1 MPAQRKAMT
10 STDHDD
16 GSPSV
21 VLDPDQPRLADLTQ
35 TFQRC
40 SPSGGA
46 FNRLYD
52 AERIRFALW
61 ENQSRDCRKHGAGD
75 FKAMPW
81 EGASDQRVLLA
92 DDIIADDVDILVNAF
107 WRSLTKAE
115 GTQVRD
121 AAAAAVASRMIYWM
135 VRTKLNE
142 SLQREVELAAQYQ
155 RTYGWVV
162 VQVGWD
168 RRLGKRKVKLTFNEA
183 ASLAPDLAV
192 LVADPMQDELSAELL
207 RQVYAQRVAAELDGM
222 ELERMPELSVSE
234 AKALVK
240 TLRSG
245 EAIELAVPALMR
257 NQPLIRALQPW
268 RDVFVPDEQGD
279 TSTGQV
285 FVRERLAEDELRAK
299 EYTDGWN
306 HEWIEQA
313 WASRGKYSTWTDEA
327 DKGRARV
334 HETDYVA
341 DTEDGVQ
348 LVEVITAYTTR
359 LDEWGVPGVY
369 VTVFSPHFTHDPED
383 NEKELCARHG
393 LCDFKHGKMPF
404 ASSAAEWWCRSLTA
418 SRGVPERAF
427 PQQRSIKVQQDS
439 LIDRTS
445 LTTLPPRLV
454 PSRMMDEQDVF
465 GPAARIPTLR
475 GEEPRFME
483 LPGHDGVAESII
495 RLELEIADQRFGR
508 MTPTAAPARV
518 QMKQQRMVSNFLSLW
533 NEVFQQM
540 WALMQQYTTPT
551 EWEGVTGTPKPEL
564 AGAVIAGETGLI
576 LQTDVRDQDM
586 DFALKK
592 LDAFVKFLVPLNANG
607 NLDMTQLQAMAANAI
622 DPSLAKAVL
631 MGNETAAQKLF
642 ERVEAEIAALFL
654 GNPPRLV
661 TNDASAPAQMKYAQQ
676 IVANNPIYKQ
686 ELMQNPDGRFKQAL
700 EVWVK
705 NRMQS
710 VVQEQNKQVGRDGVA
725 PLEEGQ

>member
-10 STDHDD
+10 STDQDET
-16 GSPSV
+16 PSE
-21 VLDPDQPRLADLTQ
+21 VLDPDQPRLAELSQ
-35 TFQRC
+35 TFKRC

-46 FNRLYD
+46 FNRLFD

-61 ENQSRDCRKHGAGD
+61 PNQSRDCRKASAGD
-75 FKAMPW
+75 FKAQPW

-135 VRTKLNE
+135 VRTRLNE
-142 SLQREVELAAQYQ
+142 TLQREVELAAQYQ

-162 VQVGWD
+162 VQTGWD
-168 RRLGKRKVKLTFNEA
+168 RRFGKRKVTLTLNEV
-183 ASLAPDLAV
+183 ASIAPDIAV
-192 LVADPMQDELSAELL
+192 FVQNPDMDEQSAQLVRRL
-207 RQVYAQRVAAELDGM
+207 YAQRVQQELESL
-222 ELERMPELSVSE
+222 ELERMPELSLAQ
-234 AKALVK
+234 AKKLVK
-240 TLRSG
+240 ELREDG
-245 EAIELAVPALMR
+245 DVEFEVPALMR
-257 NQPLIRALQPW
+257 NQPSIRALQPW
-268 RDVFVPDEQGD
+268 RDVFIPDEQGD
-279 TSTGQV
+279 TSSGQV
-285 FVRERLAEDELRAK
+285 FVRERLSEDDLRAR
-299 EYTDGWN
+299 EFTEGWDP
-306 HEWIEQA
+306 EWIAAA
-313 WASRGKYSTWTDEA
+313 WADRGKYSSWTDEA

-341 DTEDGVQ
+341 DTEDGVN
-348 LVEVITAYTTR
+348 LVEVVTAYTTR
-359 LDEWGVPGVY
+359 IDQWGVPGVY
-369 VTVFSPHFTHDPED
+369 VTVFSPHFDRKPESD
-383 NEKELCARHG
+383 KELCARHG

-427 PQQRSIKVQQDS
+427 PQQRSIKVQQDA

-508 MTPTAAPARV
+508 MTPNAAPARV

-540 WALMQQYTTPT
+540 WALMQQYLTPG
-551 EWEGVTGTPKPEL
+551 EWEGVTGTPKPPMT
-564 AGAVIAGETGLI
+564 GASIAGETGII

-586 DFALKK
+586 EFSIKK
-592 LDAFVKFLVPLNANG
+592 LQAISQFVVPEDAAGVIDK
-607 NLDMTQLQAMAANAI
+607 TQLVRMKLMAVDPLLAQSLLVSDASASAKLQEQVNA
-622 DPSLAKAVL
+622 D
-631 MGNETAAQKLF
+631 
-642 ERVEAEIAALFL
+642 IAAMFL

-661 TNDASAPAQMKYAQQ
+661 ENDPTAPAQLGFAQQ
-676 IVANNPIYKQ
+676 IIGANPFYQKELVGNPEGRFAQ
-686 ELMQNPDGRFKQAL
+686 AMQNWAQ
-700 EVWVK
+700 
-705 NRMQS
+705 NRQQS
-710 VVQEQNKQVGRDGVA
+710 AVQQQNKVVGRLGVQ
-725 PLEEGQ
+725 PMEGNA

>member
-10 STDHDD
+10 STDQDET
-16 GSPSV
+16 PSE
-21 VLDPDQPRLADLTQ
+21 VLDPDQPRLAELSQ
-35 TFQRC
+35 TFKRC

-46 FNRLYD
+46 FNRLFD

-61 ENQSRDCRKHGAGD
+61 PNQSRDCRKASGGD
-75 FKAMPW
+75 YKAQPW

-135 VRTKLNE
+135 VRTRLNE
-142 SLQREVELAAQYQ
+142 TLQREVELAAQYQ

-162 VQVGWD
+162 VQTGWD
-168 RRLGKRKVKLTFNEA
+168 RRFGKRKVTLTLNEV
-183 ASLAPDLAV
+183 ASLAPDIAV
-192 LVADPMQDELSAELL
+192 FVQNPDLDEQSAQLVRML
-207 RQVYAQRVAAELDGM
+207 YAQRVRQELESL
-222 ELERMPELSVSE
+222 ELERMPELSLAQ
-234 AKALVK
+234 AKKLVK
-240 TLRSG
+240 ELREDG
-245 EAIELAVPALMR
+245 DVEFEVPALMR
-257 NQPLIRALQPW
+257 NQPSIRALQPW
-268 RDVFVPDEQGD
+268 RDVFIPDEQGD
-279 TSTGQV
+279 TSSGQV
-285 FVRERLAEDELRAK
+285 FVRERLSEDDLRAR
-299 EYTDGWN
+299 EFTEGWDP
-306 HEWIEQA
+306 EWIAAA
-313 WASRGKYSTWTDEA
+313 WAGRGKYSSWTDEA

-341 DTEDGVQ
+341 DTEDGVN
-348 LVEVITAYTTR
+348 LVEVVTAYTTR
-359 LDEWGVPGVY
+359 LDQYGVPGVY
-369 VTVFSPHFTHDPED
+369 VTVFSPHFDCKPD
-383 NEKELCARHG
+383 SDKELCARHG

-418 SRGVPERAF
+418 SRGVPERVF
-427 PQQRSIKVQQDS
+427 PQQRSIKVQQDA

-508 MTPTAAPARV
+508 MTPNAAPARV

-533 NEVFQQM
+533 NEVFQQV
-540 WALMQQYTTPT
+540 WALMQQYLTPG
-551 EWEGVTGTPKPEL
+551 EWEGVTGTPKP
-564 AGAVIAGETGLI
+564 AMTGATIAGETGII

-586 DFALKK
+586 EFSIKK
-592 LDAFVKFLVPLNANG
+592 LQAISQFVVPEDAAGVIDK
-607 NLDMTQLQAMAANAI
+607 TQLVRMKLMAVDPLLAQSLLVSDASASAKLQEQVNA
-622 DPSLAKAVL
+622 D
-631 MGNETAAQKLF
+631 
-642 ERVEAEIAALFL
+642 IAAMFL

-661 TNDASAPAQMKYAQQ
+661 ENDPTAPGQLGFAQQ
-676 IVANNPIYKQ
+676 IIGANPFYQKELVGNPEGRFAQ
-686 ELMQNPDGRFKQAL
+686 AMQNWAQ
-700 EVWVK
+700 
-705 NRMQS
+705 NRQQS
-710 VVQEQNKQVGRDGVA
+710 AVQQQNKVVGRLGVQ
-725 PLEEGQ
+725 PMEGNA